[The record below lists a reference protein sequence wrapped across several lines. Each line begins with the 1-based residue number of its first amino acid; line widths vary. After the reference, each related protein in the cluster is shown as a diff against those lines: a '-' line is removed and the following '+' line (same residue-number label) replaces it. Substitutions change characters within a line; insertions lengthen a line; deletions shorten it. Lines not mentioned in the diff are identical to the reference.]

1 MDLTEVLSSKLTGY
15 VPWFFVLLAVVVVA
29 RWQPIIKM
37 EPSEPPLLQP
47 TIPYVGHAIGFLR
60 HQTKYLAVL
69 KYV

>member
-1 MDLTEVLSSKLTGY
+1 MDPTEVLSSKLTEY
-15 VPWFFVLLAVVVVA
+15 MPWFFVLLAVVVLV

-37 EPSEPPLLQP
+37 EPLEPPLLQP

-60 HQTKYLAVL
+60 HQTKYLTIL

>member
-1 MDLTEVLSSKLTGY
+1 MDLTVFLSSKLTEY
-15 VPWFFVLLAVVVVA
+15 MPWVFVLLAVVVLV

-60 HQTKYLAVL
+60 HQTKYLAIL
-69 KYV
+69 